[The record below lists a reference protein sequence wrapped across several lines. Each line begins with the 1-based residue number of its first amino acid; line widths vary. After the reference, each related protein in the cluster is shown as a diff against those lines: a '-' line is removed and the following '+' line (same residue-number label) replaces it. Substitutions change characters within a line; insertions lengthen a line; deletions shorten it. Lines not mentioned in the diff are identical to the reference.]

1 MTGSIFRIIL
11 GLFIWMILPS
21 MVKKK
26 IKNKSMFKFTEI
38 SCFLFGILI
47 IVYGVIGILA
57 GVFNINI

>member
-26 IKNKSMFKFTEI
+26 IKSKSMFKFITI
-38 SCFLFGILI
+38 SCFLIGILI
-47 IVYGVIGILA
+47 IVYGAVGILV
-57 GVFNINI
+57 GVFNINV